1 MPRRR
6 VIGQRKILPDP
17 KFGSE
22 LLAKFVNILM
32 VDGKKST
39 AESIVYSALETLAQR
54 SGKSELEAFEV
65 ALENVR
71 PTVEVKSRRVG
82 GSTYQVPVE
91 VRPVRRN
98 ALAMRWI
105 VEAARKRGDKS
116 MALRLANKFLML
128 QKTKVLQLRNVKTFT
143 VWPKPTRRSHTT
155 VGNPFGVLVTRRA
168 LPVSSPLWAT

>member
-39 AESIVYSALETLAQR
+39 AETIVYSALETLAQR
-54 SGKSELEAFEV
+54 SGKTELEAFEV

-116 MALRLANKFLML
+116 MALRLANELTDAAEDRK
-128 QKTKVLQLRNVKTFT
+128 QLRNVKTFT

-155 VGNPFGVLVTRRA
+155 VGNPFGVIVTRRA
-168 LPVSSPLWAT
+168 FQMSRPLWIT